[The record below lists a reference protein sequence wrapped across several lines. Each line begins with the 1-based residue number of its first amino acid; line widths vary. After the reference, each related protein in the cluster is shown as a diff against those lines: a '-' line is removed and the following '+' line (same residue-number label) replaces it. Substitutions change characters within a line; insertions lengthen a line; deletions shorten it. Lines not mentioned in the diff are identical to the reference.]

1 MASSKETERNMTAA
15 YGRLRLT
22 AAALCFGAAALAA
35 GPAGAGSVYLN
46 GVGLG
51 GGAATT
57 SLKSFQ
63 ERKYEATVAQQYDFS
78 CGSAALATLLTYN
91 YDIPAREPEVFRDM
105 YDHGDKKVIAKSG
118 FSLLDIKNYLARRG
132 LEANGY
138 RAPLSK
144 LAEVRLPAIVL
155 VNVRGYSHFVVLEG
169 IHEGTVL
176 VSDPANGMRSEPI
189 AQFEGH
195 WSGIFF
201 LILTGAEHAQQSFN
215 NREKWATAPAP
226 PWELT
231 RDMIDLAT
239 LASPAILSAGRF

>member
-1 MASSKETERNMTAA
+1 MTAP
-15 YGRLRLT
+15 YSRLRLT
-22 AAALCFGAAALAA
+22 AAAGCFGTAALAA
-35 GPAGAGSVYLN
+35 VPADAGSVYLN

-57 SLKSFQ
+57 NLESFQ
-63 ERKYEATVAQQYDFS
+63 EKKYKATVAQQYDFS

-91 YDIPAREPEVFRDM
+91 YNIPVSEPEVFREMFDN
-105 YDHGDKKVIAKSG
+105 GDKKVIAESG

-132 LEANGY
+132 LDANGY

-144 LAEVRLPAIVL
+144 LVEVRLPAIVL

-169 IHEGTVL
+169 IQNGWVL
-176 VSDPANGMRSEPI
+176 LSDPANGMRSEPI
-189 AQFEGH
+189 GEFEGQ

-201 LILTGAEHAQQSFN
+201 LILTNAEYAQQTFN
-215 NREKWATAPAP
+215 NREKWAAAPAP

-231 RDMIDLAT
+231 RYMIDLAT
-239 LASPAILSAGRF
+239 LARPAMLGLGRF

>member
-1 MASSKETERNMTAA
+1 MTAR
-15 YGRLRLT
+15 YRRLRLT
-22 AAALCFGAAALAA
+22 AVALCFGTAALAA
-35 GPAGAGSVYLN
+35 VPAGAGSVYLN

-57 SLKSFQ
+57 NLESFQ
-63 ERKYEATVAQQYDFS
+63 EKKYKATVAQQYDFS

-91 YDIPAREPEVFRDM
+91 YNIPVSEPEVFRDM
-105 YDHGDKKVIAKSG
+105 FDNGDKKVIAESG

-155 VNVRGYSHFVVLEG
+155 INVRGYAHFVVLEG
-169 IHEGTVL
+169 IRDGWVL
-176 VSDPANGMRSEPI
+176 LSDPANGMRSESI
-189 AQFEGH
+189 GEFQEH

-201 LILTGAEHAQQSFN
+201 LILTNAEHAQQSFN
-215 NREKWATAPAP
+215 NREKWAAAPAV

-231 RDMIDLAT
+231 RYTIDLAT
-239 LASPAILSAGRF
+239 LARPAMLGLGRF

>member
-1 MASSKETERNMTAA
+1 MTAR
-15 YGRLRLT
+15 YRRLRLT
-22 AAALCFGAAALAA
+22 AAVCFGTAALAA
-35 GPAGAGSVYLN
+35 VPAGAGSVYLN

-57 SLKSFQ
+57 NLESFQ
-63 ERKYEATVAQQYDFS
+63 EKKYKATVAQQYDFS

-91 YDIPAREPEVFRDM
+91 YDIPVSEPEVFRDM
-105 YDHGDKKVIAKSG
+105 FDNGDKKVIAESG

-155 VNVRGYSHFVVLEG
+155 INVRGYAHFVVLEG
-169 IHEGTVL
+169 IRDGWVL
-176 VSDPANGMRSEPI
+176 LSDPANGMRSESI
-189 AQFEGH
+189 GEFQEH

-201 LILTGAEHAQQSFN
+201 LILTNAEHAQQSFN
-215 NREKWATAPAP
+215 NRKKWAAAPAV

-231 RDMIDLAT
+231 RYTIDLAT
-239 LASPAILSAGRF
+239 LARPAMLGLGRF